1 MENMKNSQYKKKN
14 TYISYMVKLTV
25 NRNKTITDNKMKVGH
40 NTTFHDVNIL
50 YTYIY
55 KYKIK

>member
-1 MENMKNSQYKKKN
+1 
-14 TYISYMVKLTV
+14 MVKLTV

>member
-1 MENMKNSQYKKKN
+1 
-14 TYISYMVKLTV
+14 MVKLTV
-25 NRNKTITDNKMKVGH
+25 NRNKTITDNIKMKVGH
-40 NTTFHDVNIL
+40 NTTFHNVNIL